1 MPIVGM
7 LGIDKG
13 EPTLPSQRNIV
24 RSVASASGTIDNG
37 VKFVQMTFRDG
48 MKPGV
53 LTFLLRKQILKLRHQ
68 NRGLVVGTA
77 RGMMGRTEQPL
88 TRHFKMLNPMLLNN
102 PANPFGPI
110 TSSNKA
116 FPTA

>member
-1 MPIVGM
+1 M

-13 EPTLPSQRNIV
+13 EPTLPGQWNIV
-24 RSVASASGTIDNG
+24 RSVASASGTIDNH
-37 VKFVQMTFRDG
+37 VKFVQMIFRDG

-53 LTFLLRKQILKLRHQ
+53 LTFFLRKQILKLGNE

-77 RGMMGRTEQPL
+77 RGMMWRTEQPL
-88 TRHFKMLNPMLLNN
+88 TRYFKLLNPMLLNN
-102 PANPFGPI
+102 QANPFGPI
-110 TSSNKA
+110 ASSNKA